1 MSDAKLSKA
10 LEFANYR
17 LTMNNQQ
24 AQLRAKT
31 EGLLCYSI
39 NGGSFNIDRE
49 LITFCKMLMDS
60 GTESAVLMDV
70 YNNPILVEIA
80 TFYEEIL
87 SRYFEVTNDYYIEYD
102 KIRKSRKTHK
112 VLDLNE
118 EGE

>member
-1 MSDAKLSKA
+1 
-10 LEFANYR
+10 
-17 LTMNNQQ
+17 
-24 AQLRAKT
+24 
-31 EGLLCYSI
+31 
-39 NGGSFNIDRE
+39 
-49 LITFCKMLMDS
+49 
-60 GTESAVLMDV
+60 
-70 YNNPILVEIA
+70 LVEIA